1 VSDEQIRSLLQR
13 ADQTAGAPSFGP
25 VSAAGI
31 RTRAHRTRLIRIA
44 APVAAAAA
52 LLIATAV
59 VTLRIRPQPSPPQTQ
74 QIASLQEKI
83 EQLQTQTDATLRLV
97 QEVVER
103 DRQERRVAALEAEL
117 ASIPDPMQ
125 EIDRHVDE
133 TAFVLLY
140 QADKLYKELNRT
152 ESAVAAYKEVIQLF
166 PKNRWADVARER
178 LSEIEQRQ
186 INKSDE
192 GEAKCE
198 RPNA

>member
-1 VSDEQIRSLLQR
+1 VSDEQIRSLLQKVDR
-13 ADQTAGAPSFGP
+13 AASVPSFGP

-31 RTRAHRTRLIRIA
+31 RGRAQRARLVRIA
-44 APVAAAAA
+44 VPVTAAAAI
-52 LLIATAV
+52 LVATAV
-59 VTLRIRPQPSPPQTQ
+59 VTLRVTPQPSPPQTQ

-83 EQLQTQTDATLRLV
+83 NQLQAQTDATLKLV

-103 DRQERRVAALEAEL
+103 DRQGRRVAALEAEL

-152 ESAVAAYKEVIQLF
+152 HSAVAAYKEVIQLF

-186 INKSDE
+186 INKSE
-192 GEAKCE
+192 GEARCE